1 MHETRWND
9 GAFTTQ
15 LESLVW
21 TASPVIRRYLHRVA
35 TGDPAVDWL
44 SGVRFRYLPAVVR
57 RALVLGCGSGWLE
70 RALATPGGGI
80 RDIIACDFAKETVER
95 ARENAE
101 REGKGAIDYR
111 VVDLEHEPLPP
122 GPFDVIIAHDV
133 LHHITGLERLYA
145 LIHDALTPRGRFVF
159 NEYVGP
165 NRFQYDDERIELVNR
180 YFRLFPDNLRWDP
193 VTNTCLWKRSRIDV
207 KRLLA
212 EDPTE
217 AVRSE
222 DVLPL
227 ARQAFSTVADI
238 PYGGG
243 LLNPLLF
250 GVITGFQPG
259 HPEHDRVLEILCAA
273 EERLSE
279 AGLLEPDFHIFVGR
293 RRDAGGASAPPEAG
307 ESGPPD
313 ADRSTAPEE

>member
-44 SGVRFRYLPAVVR
+44 SGVRFRYLPAVVG

-80 RDIIACDFAKETVER
+80 RDIVACDFAKETVER
-95 ARENAE
+95 AREKAE
-101 REGKGAIDYR
+101 RDGKGAIDYR
-111 VVDLEHEPLPP
+111 VVDLEHESLPP

-165 NRFQYDDERIELVNR
+165 NRFQYSDERIELVNR

-207 KRLLA
+207 KRLMA

-227 ARQAFSTVADI
+227 ARRAFSVVAEI

-250 GVITGFQPG
+250 GVIVGFEPG
-259 HPEHDRVLEILCAA
+259 NPEHDRVLDILCAA
-273 EERLSE
+273 EERLTE
-279 AGLLEPDFHIFVGR
+279 TGQLEPDFHIFVGGR
-293 RRDAGGASAPPEAG
+293 REAG
-307 ESGPPD
+307 
-313 ADRSTAPEE
+313 RSATPEG

>member
-9 GAFTTQ
+9 GTFTTQ

-21 TASPVIRRYLHRVA
+21 TASPLIRRYLHRVA
-35 TGDPAVDWL
+35 TGDPACDWL
-44 SGVRFRYLPAVVR
+44 TGVRFRYLPVVVR

-80 RDIIACDFAKETVER
+80 REIVACDFAKETVER
-95 ARENAE
+95 AREKAE
-101 REGKGAIDYR
+101 SEGKGAIDYR
-111 VVDLEHEPLPP
+111 VVDLEHDSLPP
-122 GPFDVIIAHDV
+122 GRFDVIIANDV

-145 LIHDALTPRGRFVF
+145 LIHDALEPRGRFVF

-165 NRFQYDDERIELVNR
+165 NRFQYSDERIELVNR

-193 VTNTCLWKRSRIDV
+193 VSNTCLWKRTRIDER
-207 KRLLA
+207 KLTE

-227 ARQAFSTVADI
+227 ARRAFLPVAEI

-250 GVITGFQPG
+250 GVIAGFEPG
-259 HPEHDRVLEILCAA
+259 HPEHDRVLEVLCAA
-273 EERLSE
+273 EERLTE
-279 AGLLEPDFHIFVGR
+279 TGLLEPDFHIFVGR
-293 RRDAGGASAPPEAG
+293 RRDDRDAAVPTEA

-313 ADRSTAPEE
+313 ADRSTTSEE

>member
-15 LESLVW
+15 LQSLVW
-21 TASPVIRRYLHRVA
+21 TASPLIRRYLHRVA
-35 TGDPAVDWL
+35 TGNPACDWL
-44 SGVRFRYLPAVVR
+44 TGVRFRYLPSVVR

-80 RDIIACDFAKETVER
+80 GDIIACDFAKETVER
-95 ARENAE
+95 AREEAE

-111 VVDLEHEPLPP
+111 VVDLEHDSLPP
-122 GPFDVIIAHDV
+122 GPFDLIIANDV
-133 LHHITGLERLYA
+133 LHHITGLERLYP
-145 LIHDALTPRGRFVF
+145 LIHDALAPRGRFVF

-165 NRFQYDDERIELVNR
+165 NRFQYSDERIELVNR

-193 VTNTCLWKRSRIDV
+193 VTNSCLWRRSRIDV
-207 KRLLA
+207 KTLMA

-227 ARQAFSTVADI
+227 ARQVFSTVADI

-250 GVITGFQPG
+250 GVIAGFEPG

-273 EERLSE
+273 EERLT
-279 AGLLEPDFHIFVGR
+279 ATGLLEPDFHIFVGGR
-293 RRDAGGASAPPEAG
+293 REAERSA
-307 ESGPPD
+307 
-313 ADRSTAPEE
+313 TPEE

>member
-15 LESLVW
+15 LQSLVW
-21 TASPVIRRYLHRVA
+21 TASPVVRRYLHRVA
-35 TGDPAVDWL
+35 TGDPDCDWL
-44 SGVRFRYLPAVVR
+44 TAVRAHHLPPVVR

-70 RALATPGGGI
+70 RALADKGGI
-80 RDIIACDFAKETVER
+80 HAIVACDVAAETVDR
-95 ARENAE
+95 ASELAE
-101 REGKGAIDYR
+101 SEGKGWIDYR
-111 VVDLEHEPLPP
+111 VVNLEREELPE
-122 GPFDVIIAHDV
+122 GPFDAIVANDV
-133 LHHITGLERLYA
+133 LHHITGLEALYA
-145 LIHDALTPRGRFVF
+145 RIHDALAPRGRFVF

-165 NRFQYDDERIELVNR
+165 NRFQYDDERIELINR

-193 VTNTCLWKRSRIDV
+193 VSNSCLWKRTRVDAR
-207 KRLLA
+207 KLME

-227 ARQAFSTVADI
+227 AREAFSAVAEI

-250 GVITGFQPG
+250 GVIAGFEPG
-259 HPEHDRVLEILCAA
+259 RPDHDRVLEILCAA
-273 EERLSE
+273 EDRLTA
-279 AGLLEPDFHIFVGR
+279 AGQLEPDFHIFVGKR
-293 RRDAGGASAPPEAG
+293 RT
-307 ESGPPD
+307 ESLATSD
-313 ADRSTAPEE
+313 E

>member
-21 TASPVIRRYLHRVA
+21 TASPVVRRYLHRLA
-35 TGDPAVDWL
+35 TGDPACDWL
-44 SGVRFRYLPAVVR
+44 TAVRFRHLPGVVH

-70 RALATPGGGI
+70 RALATKGGGVRAI
-80 RDIIACDFAKETVER
+80 VACDFAPETVDR
-95 ARENAE
+95 ARARAIED
-101 REGKGAIDYR
+101 GKEIIEYR
-111 VVDLEHEPLPP
+111 VVDLEHEELPE
-122 GPFDVIIAHDV
+122 GKFDAIIANDV
-133 LHHITGLERLYA
+133 LHHITGLERLYG
-145 LIHDALTPRGRFVF
+145 LIHDALAPRGRFVF

-165 NRFQYDDERIELVNR
+165 NRFQYGDERMEMINR
-180 YFRLFPDNLRWDP
+180 YFRLFPDRLRWDP
-193 VTNTCLWKRSRIDV
+193 VTNSALWKRTRVDPA
-207 KRLLA
+207 RLAA

-227 ARQAFSTVADI
+227 ARAAFFPVAEI

-250 GVITGFQPG
+250 GVVAGFEPG
-259 HPEHDRVLEILCAA
+259 RDDALLEVLCNAEDRLTRSGA
-273 EERLSE
+273 
-279 AGLLEPDFHIFVGR
+279 LEPDFHIFVGARKDGVNASGRERAR
-293 RRDAGGASAPPEAG
+293 RRRPPSSSAGPGG
-307 ESGPPD
+307 G
-313 ADRSTAPEE
+313 